1 MEAEELRIYV
11 HKQMDGI
18 TYELDPVSKRAVE
31 ARSTTGTVSSRVF
44 ISYDDKSA
52 LEMVHGAFSRQVI
65 QLLTGLPENKVKGL
79 GHFEFYD
86 PKTDSPISKEA
97 LVHE

>member
-1 MEAEELRIYV
+1 MEIEELRIYV

-18 TYELDPVSKRAVE
+18 IYELDPVSKRIIE
-31 ARSTTGTVSSRVF
+31 AHPDTGTVSSRVF
-44 ISYDDKSA
+44 ISYDDKTA

-65 QLLTGLPENKVKGL
+65 QLLTGLPQEKAKDI

-86 PKTDSPISKEA
+86 PKTDRPISKEA
-97 LVHE
+97 LAR